1 MTEDT
6 SITQPPS
13 TSLTHTELGRI
24 DISPTAVAHLAS
36 AAVVKSYGVVGMA
49 SPDLRGGIAELLNRD
64 LHRGVRVQ
72 HVNEQFIIDLYVIIQ
87 YGTRIS
93 EVAHGVMHGV
103 QYALEQALGV
113 EVAEVSEHVQGLRM
127 PNGD

>member
-1 MTEDT
+1 MTEESKT
-6 SITQPPS
+6 
-13 TSLTHTELGRI
+13 GRI
-24 DISPTAVAHLAS
+24 EISPQAIATLAGEAVLRC
-36 AAVVKSYGVVGMA
+36 YGVVGMA
-49 SPDLRGGIAELLNRD
+49 NKNLIGGIADLLQPDRWG
-64 LHRGVRVQ
+64 RGVEVRVRDGE
-72 HVNEQFIIDLYVIIQ
+72 VIVDLYVIIQ

-113 EVAEVSEHVQGLRM
+113 PVAEVNVHVQGLRM

>member
-1 MTEDT
+1 MTEERKT
-6 SITQPPS
+6 
-13 TSLTHTELGRI
+13 GRI
-24 DISPTAVAHLAS
+24 EISPQAIATLAGEAVLRC
-36 AAVVKSYGVVGMA
+36 YGVVGMA
-49 SPDLRGGIAELLNRD
+49 NKNLIDGIADLLQPDRWG
-64 LHRGVRVQ
+64 RGVDVRVRDG
-72 HVNEQFIIDLYVIIQ
+72 EIIVDLYVIVQ

-113 EVAEVSEHVQGLRM
+113 PVAEVNVHVQGLRM

>member
-1 MTEDT
+1 MTE
-6 SITQPPS
+6 
-13 TSLTHTELGRI
+13 ERKAGRI
-24 DISPTAVAHLAS
+24 EISPQAIATLAGEAVLRC
-36 AAVVKSYGVVGMA
+36 YGVVGMA
-49 SPDLRGGIAELLNRD
+49 NKNLIDGIADLLAPDRWG
-64 LHRGVRVQ
+64 RGVDV
-72 HVNEQFIIDLYVIIQ
+72 HVRDGKVSVDLYVIVQ

-113 EVAEVSEHVQGLRM
+113 PVAEVNVHVQGLRM

>member
-1 MTEDT
+1 MTEERRT
-6 SITQPPS
+6 
-13 TSLTHTELGRI
+13 GRI
-24 DISPTAVAHLAS
+24 EISPQAIATVAGEAVLRC
-36 AAVVKSYGVVGMA
+36 YGVVGMA
-49 SPDLRGGIAELLNRD
+49 NKNLIDGIADLLAPDRWG
-64 LHRGVRVQ
+64 RGVDVRVREGK
-72 HVNEQFIIDLYVIIQ
+72 VSVDLYVIVQ

-113 EVAEVSEHVQGLRM
+113 PVAEVNVHVQGLRM

>member
-1 MTEDT
+1 MTEERKT
-6 SITQPPS
+6 
-13 TSLTHTELGRI
+13 GRI
-24 DISPTAVAHLAS
+24 EISPQAIATMAGEAVLRC
-36 AAVVKSYGVVGMA
+36 YGVVGMA
-49 SPDLRGGIAELLNRD
+49 NKNLIDGIADLLAPDRWG
-64 LHRGVRVQ
+64 RGVEVRVRDGK
-72 HVNEQFIIDLYVIIQ
+72 VSVDLYVIVQ

-113 EVAEVSEHVQGLRM
+113 PVAEVNVHVQGLRM

>member
-1 MTEDT
+1 MTEERKT
-6 SITQPPS
+6 
-13 TSLTHTELGRI
+13 GRI
-24 DISPTAVAHLAS
+24 EISPQAIATVAGEAVLRC
-36 AAVVKSYGVVGMA
+36 YGVVGMA
-49 SPDLRGGIAELLNRD
+49 NKNLIDGIADLLAPDRWG
-64 LHRGVRVQ
+64 RGVDVRVRDGK
-72 HVNEQFIIDLYVIIQ
+72 VSVDLYVIVQ

-113 EVAEVSEHVQGLRM
+113 PVTEVNVHVQGLRM

>member
-1 MTEDT
+1 MTEERKT
-6 SITQPPS
+6 
-13 TSLTHTELGRI
+13 GRI
-24 DISPTAVAHLAS
+24 EISPQAIATLAGEAVLRC
-36 AAVVKSYGVVGMA
+36 YGVVGLA
-49 SPDLRGGIAELLNRD
+49 NKNLIDGIADLLAPDRWG
-64 LHRGVRVQ
+64 RGVDVRVREGKIS
-72 HVNEQFIIDLYVIIQ
+72 VDLYVIVQ

-113 EVAEVSEHVQGLRM
+113 PVTEVNVHVQGLRM

>member
-1 MTEDT
+1 MTEE
-6 SITQPPS
+6 SKA
-13 TSLTHTELGRI
+13 GRI
-24 DISPTAVAHLAS
+24 EISPQAIATLAGEAVLRC
-36 AAVVKSYGVVGMA
+36 YGVVGMA
-49 SPDLRGGIAELLNRD
+49 NKNLIDGIADLLAPDRWG
-64 LHRGVRVQ
+64 RGVDVRVREGQ
-72 HVNEQFIIDLYVIIQ
+72 ITVDLYVIVQ

-113 EVAEVSEHVQGLRM
+113 PVAEVNVHVQGLRM

>member
-1 MTEDT
+1 MTEER
-6 SITQPPS
+6 SA
-13 TSLTHTELGRI
+13 GRI
-24 DISPTAVAHLAS
+24 EISPQAIATVAGEAVLRC
-36 AAVVKSYGVVGMA
+36 YGVVGMA
-49 SPDLRGGIAELLNRD
+49 STNLIDGIADLLAPDRWG
-64 LHRGVRVQ
+64 RGVEVRVREGK
-72 HVNEQFIIDLYVIIQ
+72 VSVDLYVIVQ

-113 EVAEVSEHVQGLRM
+113 PVAEVNVHVQGLRM

>member
-1 MTEDT
+1 MTEESRT
-6 SITQPPS
+6 
-13 TSLTHTELGRI
+13 GRI
-24 DISPTAVAHLAS
+24 EISPQAIATLAGEAVLRC
-36 AAVVKSYGVVGMA
+36 YGVVGMA
-49 SPDLRGGIAELLNRD
+49 NKNLIDGIADLLQPDRWG
-64 LHRGVRVQ
+64 RGVDVRVRDG
-72 HVNEQFIIDLYVIIQ
+72 EIIVDLYVIVQ

-113 EVAEVSEHVQGLRM
+113 PVAEVNVHVQGLRM